1 MSTYSDIEIAP
12 IGDSAAAGAAASTT
26 LDPRTAAAV
35 AELFRAFS
43 DPSRVRI
50 IAALA
55 QGPLNVSALAA
66 AADISES
73 AVSHHMRGLRQMR
86 LVRARK
92 DGRQVFYELDDD
104 HVAALFQQGLDHVQ
118 HG

>member
-1 MSTYSDIEIAP
+1 MSTRKP
-12 IGDSAAAGAAASTT
+12 TQTAA
-26 LDPRTAAAV
+26 LDERTAAQV

-43 DPSRVRI
+43 DTSRVRL

-55 QGPLNVSALAA
+55 ECELNVSALAGVVG
-66 AADISES
+66 ISES
-73 AVSHHMRGLRQMR
+73 AVSHHLRGLRQMR

-92 DGRQVFYELDDD
+92 VGRQVFYCLDDD
-104 HVAALFQQGLDHVQ
+104 HVAALFQQGLDHVR

>member
-1 MSTYSDIEIAP
+1 MSNYSDIQIAP
-12 IGDSAAAGAAASTT
+12 IHPPAA
-26 LDPRTAAAV
+26 LDERTAAAV

-55 QGPLNVSALAA
+55 QGELNVSALAA
-66 AADISES
+66 AAEISES

-92 DGRQVFYELDDD
+92 DGRQVFYGLDDD
-104 HVAALFQQGLDHVQ
+104 HVAALFKQGLDHVQ

>member
-1 MSTYSDIEIAP
+1 
-12 IGDSAAAGAAASTT
+12 
-26 LDPRTAAAV
+26 LDEHTAAQV

-43 DPSRVRI
+43 DPRRVRL

-55 QGPLNVSALAA
+55 EGELNVGALAE
-66 AADISES
+66 IVGVSES
-73 AVSHHMRGLRQMR
+73 AVSHHLRGLRQMR
-86 LVRARK
+86 LVRTRK

-104 HVAALFQQGLDHVQ
+104 HVAALFRQGLDHVQ